1 MEKEQKEANTPKK
14 IKWQDI
20 IKPGA
25 EIKQEETKRT
35 NKESTRVLWENQQD
49 R

>member
-1 MEKEQKEANTPKK
+1 MEKEQKEANTPKN

-35 NKESTRVLWENQQD
+35 IQRIHKSSLRKSTR
-49 R
+49 